1 MRMMLFTEIS
11 NQKTFFWILRITL
24 NFVISVGLLNVLK
37 IKGNLVI
44 MSSFIPNPLHRVTF
58 CGTYEYMAPEIVHK
72 KPYDYR
78 VDIWSLGV
86 LLYELIH
93 GESPYKGRSLPEIV
107 KSLAR
112 GLVKF
117 SYNCNTEA
125 KDLIQ
130 KLLKQNPN
138 DRLSLQEIM
147 THPWVLYH
155 LAKEDNSV
163 AMTLPKERILLH
175 SHSLP
180 AEIPEPKSAAT
191 TKNASVYELY
201 KETTPVNNKT
211 IRNENW
217 SELYQKRQSDYEKVN
232 TSLYTPTNEK
242 TTKNFHTANVALNIS
257 QFDDSGRGA
266 LQPCSSN
273 QNLLN
278 LNLKPFDDN
287 GPIANERERS
297 HSPISPFNQADQI
310 KNTPDSKNKI
320 FETNIFSPSFKN
332 KLTNVIRQLTVT
344 GQPNT
349 KKASDKVINQT
360 TIPSVNQNIS
370 IGYINHNDYSYCHA
384 TQAREEARTYRKEE
398 NKSIGMINSPS
409 MNSLQPRQ
417 EIKPTQLTHM
427 KNLKEPISLPKGD
440 DFPIVLSSTSTT
452 RTNTSDISYGPDM
465 RSPVDRSNQN
475 GNIRF
480 PVRNDK
486 ETICLISDRTRMNK
500 ATSISTNTTPN
511 PKDKP
516 QGNFNKKALELKGM
530 LGPGII
536 RYHIPITMSTTRN
549 ARNNKENLR

>member
-1 MRMMLFTEIS
+1 
-11 NQKTFFWILRITL
+11 
-24 NFVISVGLLNVLK
+24 
-37 IKGNLVI
+37 
-44 MSSFIPNPLHRVTF
+44 
-58 CGTYEYMAPEIVHK
+58 MAPEIVHK

-117 SYNCNTEA
+117 SYNCNSEA

-155 LAKEDNSV
+155 LSKEDNSV

-180 AEIPEPKSAAT
+180 AEIPEPKNAALT

-201 KETTPVNNKT
+201 KESTPVQNKT
-211 IRNENW
+211 PVRNENW

-232 TSLYTPTNEK
+232 TSLYTPTNDK

-257 QFDDSGRGA
+257 QFDDSGRGP

-278 LNLKPFDDN
+278 LNLKPFDEN
-287 GPIANERERS
+287 GLATNEPNRERS
-297 HSPISPFNQADQI
+297 HSPISPFHQSDQI
-310 KNTPDSKNKI
+310 RTPPDSKNKI

-349 KKASDKVINQT
+349 RKAADKAINQT
-360 TIPSVNQNIS
+360 TIPSVNQNTS
-370 IGYINHNDYSYCHA
+370 IGYISHQDRSYC
-384 TQAREEARTYRKEE
+384 QAREEARTYRKEE
-398 NKSIGMINSPS
+398 NKSIGMTNSPS
-409 MNSLQPRQ
+409 VNSLQPRQ
-417 EIKPTQLTHM
+417 EIKPTQLNHM

-440 DFPIVLSSTSTT
+440 DFPIALSSTSTT

-465 RSPVDRSNQN
+465 RSPSNQN

-500 ATSISTNTTPN
+500 ATNISTNPN
-511 PKDKP
+511 PNLKDKP

-536 RYHIPITMSTTRN
+536 RYHIPITLSTTRN